1 MDLSHAT
8 AGIDASGRGIVR
20 GNRLARVKFVA
31 LPIEATPGNAL
42 GEARFP
48 GGRAVR
54 SAISYSASSVAWWR
68 RGPRRSDAVLAGF
81 RPKPEAG
88 FFFLGI

>member
-31 LPIEATPGNAL
+31 LPIEATPANAL
-42 GEARFP
+42 GETRFP
-48 GGRAVR
+48 GGRAA
-54 SAISYSASSVAWWR
+54 AIRHFVFRVIGRLVA
-68 RGPRRSDAVLAGF
+68 A
-81 RPKPEAG
+81 RP
-88 FFFLGI
+88 